1 MIANG
6 GNLSLFIFPICNL
19 GPVLL
24 LNAKNT
30 FIEFLNLIFNQSNGN
45 SAKKKKKESNGRSK
59 IVKYDI

>member
-1 MIANG
+1 MNEMIANG

-30 FIEFLNLIFNQSNGN
+30 FIKFLNLIFNQSNGN
-45 SAKKKKKESNGRSK
+45 SAKKKRKKNQMAEAK
-59 IVKYDI
+59 L